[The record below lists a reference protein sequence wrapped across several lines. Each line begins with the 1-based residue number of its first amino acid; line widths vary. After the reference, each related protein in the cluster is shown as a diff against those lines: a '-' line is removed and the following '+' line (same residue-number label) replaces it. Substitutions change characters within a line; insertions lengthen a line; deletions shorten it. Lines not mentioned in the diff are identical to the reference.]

1 MDLFQLLKRR
11 WEDGLLRGRELGRI
25 GLRGYALLCVLQET
39 GKMGLS
45 NCRWEAAPSHRLS
58 CLTLPVSTR
67 LKSLSGRVRFGHPAG
82 SWRNWRELLLSPSC
96 FSLGKHICWRHL
108 ASPGSLSESQCR
120 CPRPCARTARNQQV
134 LGAGPPVQ
142 ASCSASGIS
151 PRVGRLDQGWPVQ
164 CLWTFDS
171 YTLPSILWVK

>member
-1 MDLFQLLKRR
+1 MGRWPTQRQGTGQNWSSGLCLALCSAGDWQDGTFQLQV
-11 WEDGLLRGRELGRI
+11 GGR
-25 GLRGYALLCVLQET
+25 
-39 GKMGLS
+39 
-45 NCRWEAAPSHRLS
+45 APSHRLS
-58 CLTLPVSTR
+58 CLTLPVSIR
-67 LKSLSGRVRFGHPAG
+67 LKSLSGRVRFRHPAG